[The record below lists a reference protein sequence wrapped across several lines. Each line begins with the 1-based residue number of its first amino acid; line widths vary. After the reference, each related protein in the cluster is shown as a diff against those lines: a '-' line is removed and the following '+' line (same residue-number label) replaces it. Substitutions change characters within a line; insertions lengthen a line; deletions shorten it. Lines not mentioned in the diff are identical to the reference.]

1 VSRRLCVTAYVLI
14 ASALSACAV
23 GPNFVRPQT
32 PTPAAYRAAEES
44 LGPGSAAAQPASDS
58 VAGGYVQ
65 HFIRGA
71 EPAAD
76 WWTTFGSR
84 DLDTV
89 IREALARNHTLAAA
103 NASVAEAR
111 ELVRAQSGMRY
122 PQVSFDGGA
131 GRQSYGEEF
140 LGAFSLPPF
149 SYVGAGATVE
159 YQVDYVG
166 GIARSVEERRALA
179 QYQRFGADA
188 AYLSLTGSVVREA
201 VQIAAARAEIE
212 AVSELLAEDRHN
224 LDLVRTSFANG
235 SVSRVDVL
243 TAQSQLATDE
253 TLLPPFREQLAVAR
267 HALTVLTGRA
277 PGQWV
282 PPDFSLSGLK
292 LPKQLP
298 VSLPSE
304 LAHRR
309 PDILAAEAQ
318 LHAATAA
325 VGIATANLY
334 PQITLTATGGWQSMP
349 GEALFTRSSTAWT
362 LISGLTAP
370 LFDGGTLRAER
381 RAAVDEIRASAARY
395 QEVVLESF
403 GQVANVLDQLTHDAE
418 LVAAQSN
425 ALATATSNVELA
437 RLSFSAGNTGTLE
450 VIDAQRRRLDAQV
463 GFLHAESQQYI
474 DTAQLFLALGG
485 GRDLTRAHIGGGSHA
500 R

>member
-1 VSRRLCVTAYVLI
+1 VSARLSHGVSLLVA
-14 ASALSACAV
+14 AGLSACAV
-23 GPNFVRPQT
+23 GPSFKRPQT
-32 PTPAAYRAAEES
+32 PTPAAYRLVPES
-44 LGPGSAAAQPASDS
+44 PHSRAGAGSSRPESGANAYAQRL
-58 VAGGYVQ
+58 VL
-65 HFIRGA
+65 GA

-76 WWTTFGSR
+76 WWTAFGSG

-89 IREALARNHTLAAA
+89 IQEALTRNHTLAAA

-111 ELVRAQSGMRY
+111 ELVRAEAGMRY

-131 GRQSYGEEF
+131 GRQKYGSEF
-140 LGAFSLPPF
+140 LGPFTLPPF
-149 SYVGAGATVE
+149 SYIGAGATVQ
-159 YQVDYVG
+159 YQVDYLG
-166 GIARSVEERRALA
+166 GIARSVEQRRALA
-179 QYQRFGADA
+179 RYQRYQADA
-188 AYLSLTGSVVREA
+188 AYLALTGSVVAEA
-201 VQIAAARAEIE
+201 VHSATAHAEIE
-212 AVSELLAEDRHN
+212 AVSELLAEDRDD
-224 LDLVRTSFANG
+224 LALVRTAFANG

-243 TAQSQLATDE
+243 TARSQLATDE
-253 TLLPPFREQLAVAR
+253 ALLPPFRQQLAVAR
-267 HALTVLTGRA
+267 HALAVLAGRT

-282 PPDFSLSGLK
+282 PPDFSLNGLK

-349 GEALFTRSSTAWT
+349 GGALFTRSNAAWS

-381 RAAVDEIRASAARY
+381 RAAVDELRASAALY

-403 GQVANVLDQLTHDAE
+403 GQVADVLDALTHDAQ
-418 LVAAQSN
+418 LVAAQWN
-425 ALATATSNVELA
+425 ALATASSNVELA
-437 RLSFSAGNTGTLE
+437 RLSYSAGNTGILE

-463 GFLHAESQQYI
+463 GFLHAESQQYL

-485 GRDLTRAHIGGGSHA
+485 GRDL
-500 R
+500 